1 MVNFKL
7 SEEIKNVI
15 ITSRAWDKEKIWR
28 IGLLRSLEKMPPK
41 YAIFSTVLSK
51 IVGHV
56 TARDISRFHSVI
68 LCTGLCYNV
77 KSKLSNL
84 ESKNTSFVNISSS
97 LHLMLLLMASACSLT
112 LIVLSISAMG
122 KLFKVWVTRS
132 ENSAKLSCVICWS
145 NRSRWN
151 SRFVANLLDG
161 DVLLVR
167 QKRNV
172 CVLLCTQSARKNP
185 AWKMK
190 FTNVHDWLLES
201 RKTYKL
207 IFLTSTPLLS
217 LIFH

>member
-1 MVNFKL
+1 MH
-7 SEEIKNVI
+7 SYRSHDS
-15 ITSRAWDKEKIWR
+15 TSC
-28 IGLLRSLEKMPPK
+28 
-41 YAIFSTVLSK
+41 
-51 IVGHV
+51 HV

-68 LCTGLCYNV
+68 FCTAHRYNV

-122 KLFKVWVTRS
+122 KLFKAWVTRS
-132 ENSAKLSCVICWS
+132 QNSAKVSCIICWS
-145 NRSRWN
+145 NSSRWN
-151 SRFVANLLDG
+151 SRFLANLLDRE
-161 DVLLVR
+161 VLLVR

-172 CVLLCTQSARKNP
+172 CLLLCTQSSRKNP

-201 RKTYKL
+201 SKTYKL
-207 IFLTSTPLLS
+207 IFLSSTPLFS
-217 LIFH
+217 LIFHQLSTFLWNVQNI

>member
-1 MVNFKL
+1 MH
-7 SEEIKNVI
+7 SYRSHDS
-15 ITSRAWDKEKIWR
+15 TSC
-28 IGLLRSLEKMPPK
+28 
-41 YAIFSTVLSK
+41 
-51 IVGHV
+51 HV

-68 LCTGLCYNV
+68 FCTAHRYSV

-112 LIVLSISAMG
+112 LIVLSISPMG

-132 ENSAKLSCVICWS
+132 EMSAKVSCVICWS

-151 SRFVANLLDG
+151 SRFLANLLDG

-172 CVLLCTQSARKNP
+172 CLLLCTQRARKTLHEKWNLQT
-185 AWKMK
+185 
-190 FTNVHDWLLES
+190 FHDCLLES
-201 RKTYKL
+201 RKTYKS
-207 IFLTSTPLLS
+207 IFLSSTPLLS